1 MGMQER
7 QLLMQVEVPV
17 ALTVILAGIRV
28 SAVAVIATAPLAAL
42 VGGGTLGS
50 YILQGLALSD
60 EVKVF
65 AAAVMVALLAIL
77 TELAFAWLQRRAVSP
92 GLATPDGGSRDAA
105 GTIPIEGAIAPS

>member
-1 MGMQER
+1 M
-7 QLLMQVEVPV
+7 LMRVEVPV

-42 VGGGTLGS
+42 VGGGTLGA

-60 EVKVF
+60 EVLVF

-92 GLATPDGGSRDAA
+92 GLQRPADEGRGEPSRLPV
-105 GTIPIEGAIAPS
+105 GGAIPTS